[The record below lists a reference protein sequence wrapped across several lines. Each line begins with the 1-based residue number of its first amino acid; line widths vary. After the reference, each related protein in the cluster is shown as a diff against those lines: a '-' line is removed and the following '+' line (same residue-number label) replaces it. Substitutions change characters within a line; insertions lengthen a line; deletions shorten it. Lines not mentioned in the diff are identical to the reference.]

1 MEEDD
6 DNFLD
11 GVIEFGDGRQ
21 YKVNSSELE
30 RPDSSDTQGVP
41 SQGDDKPDPT
51 NPVTKEERF
60 VDDFDRS
67 WPRSKGSPS
76 SSAKE
81 FPSNNPRSASPKPLP
96 GHSPREN
103 PRVLFNERSNRLE
116 PYNHSH
122 RQAQVQGPF
131 GQKRPSVNEGNA
143 SDNLRGTREGSHNVQ
158 VLRKG
163 TSGDYPRSRRF
174 SSSSTGYTPGP
185 NGYAGPHREGRRE
198 PPPSSP
204 RLSRDQP
211 FPSSEGTFNDRTRRT
226 SMGPPP
232 LPASTSQRG
241 HNRQLPPH
249 LSPETIPR
257 RLSSRDSQLLSPLD
271 APRSPSLTAA
281 LSGSPAMSHASLSPH
296 KTPYASLPGTAMD
309 LEEIR
314 KDVMHNA
321 AERAKARRQIEEEER
336 EAQKERARRKAAEL
350 EERIKTE
357 KSDQNENEEV
367 SNVPSVRKF

>member
-21 YKVNSSELE
+21 YTVNSSELE
-30 RPDSSDTQGVP
+30 RPDASDTQGVP
-41 SQGDDKPDPT
+41 SQSDDKPDPP

-81 FPSNNPRSASPKPLP
+81 FSSHNPRSASPKPLP
-96 GHSPREN
+96 SHSPRES

-131 GQKRPSVNEGNA
+131 GQKRPSLNEGNA

-163 TSGDYPRSRRF
+163 TQMDMLDRIERDDGTPRQQVHVCREINPFLRRRAHLTIELVVRLWGRPLCLPVPRKGDIIGSYHPICRPR
-174 SSSSTGYTPGP
+174 
-185 NGYAGPHREGRRE
+185 
-198 PPPSSP
+198 
-204 RLSRDQP
+204 P
-211 FPSSEGTFNDRTRRT
+211 FLAVF
-226 SMGPPP
+226 
-232 LPASTSQRG
+232 LPAILKYCLHWTFLG
-241 HNRQLPPH
+241 
-249 LSPETIPR
+249 
-257 RLSSRDSQLLSPLD
+257 LL
-271 APRSPSLTAA
+271 
-281 LSGSPAMSHASLSPH
+281 
-296 KTPYASLPGTAMD
+296 
-309 LEEIR
+309 
-314 KDVMHNA
+314 V
-321 AERAKARRQIEEEER
+321 
-336 EAQKERARRKAAEL
+336 
-350 EERIKTE
+350 
-357 KSDQNENEEV
+357 
-367 SNVPSVRKF
+367 